1 LIEQS
6 LYRKRLRALGLR
18 IALGLAVI
26 GCLSG
31 YWSFVMSGTLT
42 PLRWWGN
49 WLQDVGTE
57 MLGAAVTILLVELV
71 IYQKRDEV
79 SRVDRERMRRR
90 DHFTDQLKK
99 TISLTKRQKILDRL
113 HQQNLLENSW
123 LYELNLRQ
131 TDLANANF
139 NGADLFETDLS
150 NANLTNADF
159 SEAILQRTCF
169 KESNLQGAIF
179 VGADLTEANFK
190 GADLYEARLTDVELN
205 QTLFDEKT
213 RLPDGTYWQPDLDLE
228 VVTQSGDSSQGK

>member
-1 LIEQS
+1 MTEQA
-6 LYRKRLRALGLR
+6 LYRKRLRTLGLR

-26 GCLSG
+26 GCLAG

-71 IYQKRDEV
+71 IYQKRDEA

-90 DHFTDQLKK
+90 DHFTDQLKN
-99 TISLTKRQKILDRL
+99 TTNLTKRQKILDRMG
-113 HQQNLLENSW
+113 QQNLLENSW
-123 LYELNLRQ
+123 LYEINLRHV
-131 TDLANANF
+131 DLANANF

-150 NANLTNADF
+150 NVNLTRANF
-159 SEAILQRTCF
+159 SDAILRRTCF
-169 KESNLQGAIF
+169 KESNLQGAVF
-179 VGADLTEANFK
+179 ADADLTEANFK
-190 GADLYEARLTDVELN
+190 GADLYEATLTNVELS

-213 RLPDGTYWQPDLDLE
+213 RLPDGTYWRSDLNLE
-228 VVTQSGDSSQGK
+228 ELIETCDSSEDQ